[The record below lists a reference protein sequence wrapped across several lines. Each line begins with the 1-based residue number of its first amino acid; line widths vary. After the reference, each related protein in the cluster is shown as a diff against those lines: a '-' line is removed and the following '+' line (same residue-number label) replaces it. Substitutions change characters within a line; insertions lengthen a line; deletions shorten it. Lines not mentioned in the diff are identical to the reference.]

1 MISRIEERSED
12 SDMTS
17 DLTPPAAAPVL
28 SPPASRDL
36 ALVPP
41 SAVSTVSISAAD
53 TMVKLAPDTLATIDK
68 TVAGFADSLL
78 SLDVHSEDF
87 ASKVR
92 SVQDLG
98 DREIRDSSNVS
109 NRLLDRPVSAIAR
122 VDKTGQISTT
132 LVELRK
138 QIEDLDPSKQGLLG
152 GHKILGIIPFGNAAR
167 DYFQK
172 YQSAQTHLDKI
183 IQSLYHGQ
191 DELRHDNAAVEQEKV
206 NLWHIMQRLQEYA
219 YMSRK
224 LDESLQAR
232 IGEVQAAD
240 PEKAKVLQEDLLFYV
255 RQKVQ
260 DLLTQLAVSVQGY
273 LALEIVR
280 KNNIELIKG
289 VDRATTTTISALRT
303 AVIVAQAMANQKL
316 VLDQITA
323 LNTTTSTMIESTSLL
338 LRQQSADIHDQAAS
352 ASVNVQKLQ
361 AAFANIY
368 ATMDAIDTYKV
379 QALQTM
385 QQTVDALSG
394 QISTAQSY
402 LERAHHAPSTQEA
415 VGPAGQGDL
424 KLPEPK

>member
-1 MISRIEERSED
+1 
-12 SDMTS
+12 MTGE
-17 DLTPPAAAPVL
+17 LIPPAATAVATKAPNTSLVL
-28 SPPASRDL
+28 EPPG
-36 ALVPP
+36 
-41 SAVSTVSISAAD
+41 AVTTVSVSAAAS
-53 TMVKLAPDTLATIDK
+53 MVKLDPETVATIDK

-87 ASKVR
+87 AVKVR

-98 DREIRDSSNVS
+98 DREIRDSANVS
-109 NRLLDRPVSAIAR
+109 NRLLDRPVNAITK

-132 LVELRK
+132 LVELRN
-138 QIEDLDPSKQGLLG
+138 QIEDLDPTRQGLLG
-152 GHKILGIIPFGNAAR
+152 GHKILGIIPFGNHVR

-172 YQSAQTHLDKI
+172 YQSAQNHLDKI

-191 DELRHDNAAVEQEKV
+191 DELRRDNAAVEQEKV

-224 LDESLQAR
+224 LDESLQGR
-232 IGEVQAAD
+232 IAEVQGTD

-323 LNTTTSTMIESTSLL
+323 LNTTTSNLIESTSVL
-338 LRQQSADIHDQAAS
+338 LRQQSADIHDEAAS
-352 ASVNVQKLQ
+352 ATINVQKLQ

-385 QQTVDALSG
+385 QQTVDVLSG

-402 LERAHHAPSTQEA
+402 LERAHQAPSTQEA
-415 VGPAGQGDL
+415 AGLAGQAGQGDL
-424 KLPEPK
+424 RLPDSK

>member
-1 MISRIEERSED
+1 MSS
-12 SDMTS
+12 SVN
-17 DLTPPAAAPVL
+17 PAGATAAPDTDLVL
-28 SPPASRDL
+28 EPPGP
-36 ALVPP
+36 VT
-41 SAVSTVSISAAD
+41 TVSVSAAD
-53 TMVKLAPDTLATIDK
+53 GMVKLDPTTVATIDK

-87 ASKVR
+87 ATKVK

-98 DREIRDSSNVS
+98 NREIRDSANVS
-109 NRLLDRPVSAIAR
+109 NRLLDRPVNAMSK
-122 VDKTGQISTT
+122 VDKTSQVSTT
-132 LVELRK
+132 LVELR
-138 QIEDLDPSKQGLLG
+138 QQVEDLDPSRQGLLEP
-152 GHKILGIIPFGNAAR
+152 HKLLGIIPFGNKLR
-167 DYFQK
+167 DYFEK

-183 IQSLYHGQ
+183 IQALYHGQ
-191 DELRHDNAAVEQEKV
+191 DELRRDNAAVEQEKV

-219 YMSRK
+219 YMARK
-224 LDESLQAR
+224 LDEALQGR
-232 IGEVQAAD
+232 IAQLQAAD
-240 PEKAKVLQEDLLFYV
+240 PERAKVLQQDLLFYV

-273 LALEIVR
+273 LALEVVR

-316 VLDQITA
+316 VLDQIQA
-323 LNTTTSTMIESTSLL
+323 LNTTTSDLIESTSVL

-352 ASVNVQKLQ
+352 ATVNIQKLQ
-361 AAFANIY
+361 NAFTNIY

-402 LERAHHAPSTQEA
+402 LERAHQAPSTQEA
-415 VGPAGQGDL
+415 VGDGAAQGDL
-424 KLPEPK
+424 HLPAGS